1 MSNIVTISG
10 GKASE
15 QAIADECIKWC
26 IKKLL
31 PRYRTLNIKAIIKP
45 MEDHGCCYNLNDLS
59 RDFNLTLKKGLSVY
73 ELISTICHEMVHVKQ
88 YARKELRWCNTHYN
102 VMWKKSVHTNTAYD
116 DQPWEKEA
124 YKLEHRLAVEF
135 FTNMTSSL

>member
-1 MSNIVTISG
+1 MSNIITISG

-59 RDFNLTLKKGLSVY
+59 RDFKLTLKKGLSVY

-102 VMWKKSVHTNTAYD
+102 VMWKKSVHNNTAYD

-135 FTNMTSSL
+135 FTNMTTSL